1 MELAS
6 DTKTFAVYSP
16 TSTPI
21 LDVLRPVPHSRLEK
35 VSAGEYFFLSSGF
48 ILTLIYLPALR
59 RVLTQAPAGWQG
71 VLEVFLLAPLAA
83 LVGAAVVHELGHL
96 VAARIAGFR
105 LVRMRWGFSEADSC
119 AAERR
124 LHFCEVLPVGGI
136 VLAPRK
142 IGRLKRSLA
151 VLFAAGPFISVAFV
165 VVVESSPGWASLD
178 PVIAYGVHLTALF
191 SALMGIATLLP
202 DSTRSGNFS
211 DGSRLLMLLRNDER
225 GRRWLAILE
234 LQLAL
239 EYGIHPRDWDALKL
253 SDATAISD
261 GTRDHVAGCWL
272 AYLAAAERQ
281 DITSA
286 TRFLEDALAAPATSS
301 AWVRD
306 RMFVEAAV
314 FQAWFRDNPGKARS
328 WVAMIH
334 ERKLD
339 ELQKLRL
346 NSALLWA
353 DGKLLDAWEQTA
365 AYLKAVQQLPPSA
378 GRDLAEKSVQDWR
391 RQMESRMLTRAWRSM
406 YSLTQEVDQTVP
418 AASNAV

>member
-225 GRRWLAILE
+225 GRRWLAIREGVLKNLVRRLGRE
-234 LQLAL
+234 LSYEANAA
-239 EYGIHPRDWDALKL
+239 GI
-253 SDATAISD
+253 
-261 GTRDHVAGCWL
+261 
-272 AYLAAAERQ
+272 E
-281 DITSA
+281 
-286 TRFLEDALAAPATSS
+286 
-301 AWVRD
+301 
-306 RMFVEAAV
+306 VEARV
-314 FQAWFRDNPGKARS
+314 DQAGPKVRRRGNGKAE
-328 WVAMIH
+328 WGG
-334 ERKLD
+334 
-339 ELQKLRL
+339 
-346 NSALLWA
+346 ALLR
-353 DGKLLDAWEQTA
+353 
-365 AYLKAVQQLPPSA
+365 AV
-378 GRDLAEKSVQDWR
+378 GRKR
-391 RQMESRMLTRAWRSM
+391 
-406 YSLTQEVDQTVP
+406 
-418 AASNAV
+418 